1 MYSHSVGSACLVLGG
16 KRPGKVQHSRFGGFQ
31 DAVQTTKHDEG
42 KDDLSILRLL
52 EVTTKGFG
60 DGPDEGPQVLDVS
73 AHAYFQINSCYLILV
88 EHLRAVKE
96 RRKQWA
102 FGKLDQKR
110 TTTQH
115 LQQKALH
122 LIQVLGNSLVRLT
135 KSAFSNH
142 LHFLSSIIT
151 Y

>member
-1 MYSHSVGSACLVLGG
+1 MYSHSVGSTCLVLGG

-73 AHAYFQINSCYLILV
+73 AHAYFQISSCFLTLV
-88 EHLRAVKE
+88 EHVWAVKE
-96 RRKQWA
+96 RRRRRA
-102 FGKLDQKR
+102 FCKLDQTR
-110 TTTQH
+110 TVDQRV
-115 LQQKALH
+115 QEKA
-122 LIQVLGNSLVRLT
+122 
-135 KSAFSNH
+135 
-142 LHFLSSIIT
+142 
-151 Y
+151 